1 MAKHDFTQCVD
12 RVMGRFGDGQE
23 DDQRLSIVC
32 WLHINA
38 FVHLMNFFTFCYH
51 HVTCELCY
59 VLYFT
64 DWPCILCLC
73 DL

>member
-1 MAKHDFTQCVD
+1 MAKHGFTQRVD

-23 DDQRLSIVC
+23 DDQWLFIVG

-38 FVHLMNFFTFCYH
+38 FIHLMNFFTFCYH
-51 HVTCELCY
+51 H
-59 VLYFT
+59 
-64 DWPCILCLC
+64 